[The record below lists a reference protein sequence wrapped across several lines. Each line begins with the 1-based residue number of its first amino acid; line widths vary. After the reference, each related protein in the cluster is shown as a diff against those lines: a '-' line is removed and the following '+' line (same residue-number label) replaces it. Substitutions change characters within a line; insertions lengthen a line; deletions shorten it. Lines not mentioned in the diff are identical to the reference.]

1 MGTAN
6 KIKGFAAQLRKLTI
20 EAEDMTAAEAIKMI
34 IKETDFFSDYPSDS
48 EEREDRMENV
58 YELVNIAVVS
68 EKNKHG
74 ISAIEDFL
82 TESALLSGIDS
93 LDEKEDSV
101 VLMTLH
107 SAKGLEFP
115 NVYIA
120 GMEEETFPSYRSIQ
134 SADPSAL
141 EEERRL
147 CYAGITGAKK
157 VLTLTSAAERMLYG
171 NIYHKEVSRFI
182 SEIPQDLIDHM
193 VPKW

>member
-1 MGTAN
+1 
-6 KIKGFAAQLRKLTI
+6 
-20 EAEDMTAAEAIKMI
+20 
-34 IKETDFFSDYPSDS
+34 
-48 EEREDRMENV
+48 MENV
-58 YELVNIAVVS
+58 YELVNMAVVS
-68 EKNKHG
+68 EKKEHG
-74 ISAIEDFL
+74 IPAIEDFL
-82 TESALLSGIDS
+82 TEYALLSGIDS
-93 LDEKEDSV
+93 LDEEEDSI

-147 CYAGITGAKK
+147 CYIGITRAKK

-171 NIYHKEVSRFI
+171 NIYHKEISRFI

>member
-1 MGTAN
+1 
-6 KIKGFAAQLRKLTI
+6 
-20 EAEDMTAAEAIKMI
+20 
-34 IKETDFFSDYPSDS
+34 
-48 EEREDRMENV
+48 MENV
-58 YELVNIAVVS
+58 YELVNMAVVS
-68 EKNKHG
+68 EKKEHG
-74 ISAIEDFL
+74 IPAIEDFL
-82 TESALLSGIDS
+82 TESALLSGRDS
-93 LDEKEDSV
+93 LDEEEDSV

-134 SADPSAL
+134 SADPPAL
-141 EEERRL
+141 EEKRRL
-147 CYAGITGAKK
+147 CYVGIIKAKK

-171 NIYHKEVSRFI
+171 NIYHKEISRFI